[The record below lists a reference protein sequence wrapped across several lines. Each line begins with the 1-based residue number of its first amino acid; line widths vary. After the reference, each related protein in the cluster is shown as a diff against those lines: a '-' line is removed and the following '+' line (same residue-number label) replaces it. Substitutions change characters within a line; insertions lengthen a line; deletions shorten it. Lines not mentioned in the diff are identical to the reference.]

1 MAHYLF
7 VMQTAFSWKLGEQ
20 FIRVSRQL
28 CIQYMKASIND
39 RMLYFCEINKKND
52 SFGEPRHKGQNKTND
67 TEVKE
72 VNRFIYLF
80 IYLFICE
87 VK

>member
-1 MAHYLF
+1 MVHYLF
-7 VMQTAFSWKLGEQ
+7 LMQTAFNWKLGVQ
-20 FIRVSRQL
+20 FIKFSKRL

-52 SFGEPRHKGQNKTND
+52 SFGEPRRKGQNKTND

-72 VNRFIYLF
+72 VNKF